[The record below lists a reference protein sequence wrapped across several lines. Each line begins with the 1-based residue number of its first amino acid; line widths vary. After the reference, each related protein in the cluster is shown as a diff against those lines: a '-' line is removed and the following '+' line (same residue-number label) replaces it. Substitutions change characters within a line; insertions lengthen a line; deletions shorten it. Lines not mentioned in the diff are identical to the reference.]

1 MSWWKYVC
9 VECGESKPTPNHLK
23 CDDCN
28 AAEFY
33 WLIDIQMEQA

>member
-1 MSWWKYVC
+1 MSTIDWRNYVC
-9 VECGESKPTPNHLK
+9 AVCYDSKPTPTWAA

-33 WLIDIQMEQA
+33 SQFYNL